1 MMNWWGWSPNCL
13 FFVDVC
19 CPSLVTPPVG
29 LKICGINFTE
39 EVLLG
44 MYVSSLCLIGDRLSV
59 PGVAQQ
65 IKRKTSIGPERA
77 ES

>member
-1 MMNWWGWSPNCL
+1 
-13 FFVDVC
+13 
-19 CPSLVTPPVG
+19 
-29 LKICGINFTE
+29 
-39 EVLLG
+39 